1 MWGRTDT
8 RFPHPISGDGA
19 APAKR
24 PVCYW
29 HLMDMA
35 PSPLSG
41 VKRTCLLALQMS
53 AFDPKRTCPLP
64 SAAGS
69 GGYDGGKYE
78 KQRQPGEHDNLLN
91 AAGIEFA

>member
-1 MWGRTDT
+1 MSAIGT
-8 RFPHPISGDGA
+8 
-19 APAKR
+19 
-24 PVCYW
+24 
-29 HLMDMA
+29 
-35 PSPLSG
+35 
-41 VKRTCLLALQMS
+41 KRTSLVALHMSAFGVERTLPFALHMS

>member
-1 MWGRTDT
+1 MSGRTDT

-24 PVCYW
+24 PVRYW

-41 VKRTCLLALQMS
+41 VKRTFLLALQMS
-53 AFDPKRTCPLP
+53 ANDPKRTLGSVGPRCALL
-64 SAAGS
+64 SARA
-69 GGYDGGKYE
+69 
-78 KQRQPGEHDNLLN
+78 RPNWR
-91 AAGIEFA
+91 

>member
-1 MWGRTDT
+1 MDSR
-8 RFPHPISGDGA
+8 RHENI
-19 APAKR
+19 R
-24 PVCYW
+24 YW
-29 HLMDMA
+29 HLADIGLCRRTC
-35 PSPLSG
+35 PLLG
-41 VKRTCLLALQMS
+41 VKRTWLFAAQMS
-53 AFDPKRTCPLP
+53 AYDPKRTCPLP